1 MCRFITMYSVCYEF
15 SQGMLILQDMQDG
28 FGKCVDFNAIIEG
41 HDSVCDQ
48 HTTAVGKLNS

>member
-1 MCRFITMYSVCYEF
+1 MNSHKGCLNLFNYF
-15 SQGMLILQDMQDG
+15 LQGMQDG

-41 HDSVCDQ
+41 DDSVCDQ

>member
-28 FGKCVDFNAIIEG
+28 FGKCVDFYAIIEG